1 MGVLTSNT
9 HVFKSEAEI
18 CDYFLNFQ
26 TRANVLTYYYYVALK
41 HEIYS
46 DSRKYSSIAPGPLLF
61 TVQKGKVASQSL
73 RRIF

>member
-1 MGVLTSNT
+1 MYLPNW
-9 HVFKSEAEI
+9 
-18 CDYFLNFQ
+18 
-26 TRANVLTYYYYVALK
+26 YYYYVALK

>member
-1 MGVLTSNT
+1 MHVLNT
-9 HVFKSEAEI
+9 GAEI
-18 CDYFLNFQ
+18 FDYFLNFQ
-26 TRANVLTYYYYVALK
+26 TRA
-41 HEIYS
+41 EIYS